1 MQITEFKG
9 KKWAIGLDWETLPGE
24 APIKQEAKEVATKT
38 NCNFGILLDYD
49 GQYAIGLS
57 AKMPKMPSA
66 ALYLSLANQEQRSN
80 SSDTEY
86 ADWIFVED
94 VGDDKYWM
102 AVIKNG
108 LPSPQYDAVY
118 DLTTIKEKFG
128 ELIVNDTYIFYSP
141 CGEIATLFDGVKH
154 IESKSLNDLT
164 EGIKTKK
171 KFEKLRGIPN
181 SAIYAGV
188 GIVAVGILFFGSS
201 MFLEG
206 KNLRDKA
213 RSFKQMQEQQ
223 ERQSQEQYQ
232 SEVKNYNDI
241 VKKARTDFNNNVLL
255 GLSGNPSNILK
266 SWYQNVS
273 EHETGTHGWDLKK
286 IECYYNR
293 QISTF
298 SGQVSENKFAC
309 DYQYKRGGL
318 STNRML
324 LQDYPYAKI
333 SGNDAVI
340 TKNINIDKDSL
351 VIPPLST
358 LDYLPTVK
366 NWGFDMISQLQLLK
380 IVEIDHEIKSSV
392 DITFISPPKPLT
404 PQEKKE
410 GKKSSLT
417 ENISIGIAKGEL
429 VISNK
434 NNLELLN
441 ELADNVDFKS
451 VGVKKATFTVKDLGE
466 MNWEVVMDYYLKSEG
481 VGVVGAS
488 SAELNS
494 SSVPV
499 ATPAV
504 DPNLNNPV
512 LKPPR
517 R

>member
-38 NCNFGILLDYD
+38 NCNFGVLLDYD

-80 SSDTEY
+80 SSDSEY

-128 ELIVNDTYIFYSP
+128 ELIVNDTYKFYSP
-141 CGEIATLFDGVKH
+141 CGEIVTLFDGVKYV
-154 IESKSLNDLT
+154 ETKTLNELT
-164 EGIKTKK
+164 EGVKTKR

-181 SAIYAGV
+181 NVIYAGIGIV
-188 GIVAVGILFFGSS
+188 GIGVLLFGAS

-206 KNLRDKA
+206 KNLKDKA
-213 RSFKQMQEQQ
+213 KAFKQQQEQQ
-223 ERQSQEQYQ
+223 ERQAQEQYQ
-232 SEVKNYNDI
+232 SEMKNYNDTI
-241 VKKARTDFNNNVLL
+241 KKNREDLNSNVLL
-255 GLSGNPSNILK
+255 GLSGTPSSIIK
-266 SWYQNVS
+266 SWYENIS
-273 EHETGTHGWDLKK
+273 DHETGNHGWDLKK

-293 QISTF
+293 QLSIIP
-298 SGQVSENKFAC
+298 GQPSENKFAC
-309 DYQYKRGGL
+309 DYQYKRSGL

-324 LQDYPYAKI
+324 LQDYPDAKI

-340 TKNINIDKDSL
+340 TKNIKINKESL
-351 VIPPLST
+351 VTPSLSI
-358 LDYLPTVK
+358 LDSLPTVK

-380 IVEIDHEIKSSV
+380 IVEIEHETKSST
-392 DITFISPPKPLT
+392 DITFSSPPKPLT

-410 GKKSSLT
+410 GKKSSST
-417 ENISIGIAKGEL
+417 ETIPIGIAKGEL
-429 VISNK
+429 IVSNK
-434 NNLELLN
+434 NNFELLN
-441 ELADNVDFKS
+441 ELADNVEFKA
-451 VGVKKATFTVKDLGE
+451 VGVRKATFTVKGLGE

-481 VGVVGAS
+481 AGLVGAS
-488 SAELNS
+488 STGLNN

-499 ATPAV
+499 AAPPV
-504 DPNLNNPV
+504 DPNANNPV
-512 LKPPR
+512 LNPSQR
-517 R
+517 